1 MLGLIL
7 VNFGPLKIFPK
18 TKPPISLKTEI
29 KITNQKNKKLLFFKR
44 NAEIIDKIKNDIPN
58 KKEILLTLKL
68 RHSNIDKYKIIIKK
82 RENKNVPLI
91 IKKIDKPDKKTDV
104 IVLFNSS
111 LFILYHQIFLQF
123 YYKF

>member
-1 MLGLIL
+1 LLGLIL

-44 NAEIIDKIKNDIPN
+44 NAEIIDKIKNDMPN

-104 IVLFNSS
+104 IVLFNNS

-123 YYKF
+123 YYKI

>member
-1 MLGLIL
+1 MICLI
-7 VNFGPLKIFPK
+7 
-18 TKPPISLKTEI
+18 
-29 KITNQKNKKLLFFKR
+29 KKRFY
-44 NAEIIDKIKNDIPN
+44 
-58 KKEILLTLKL
+58 LTLKL

-104 IVLFNSS
+104 IVLFNNS

-123 YYKF
+123 YYKI

>member
-1 MLGLIL
+1 M
-7 VNFGPLKIFPK
+7 
-18 TKPPISLKTEI
+18 SLKTEI

-44 NAEIIDKIKNDIPN
+44 NAEIIDKIKNDMPN

-104 IVLFNSS
+104 IVLFNNS

-123 YYKF
+123 YYKI

>member
-1 MLGLIL
+1 MGLIL
-7 VNFGPLKIFPK
+7 FNFGPLKIFPK

-44 NAEIIDKIKNDIPN
+44 NAEIIDIIKNDMPN

-104 IVLFNSS
+104 IVLFNNS

-123 YYKF
+123 YYKI